1 LEHLLYQK
9 EIKTVQASRQK
20 QAKTMQTCCLGTRA
34 LKKTAKNDTSFQY
47 EKKGSDKNHQRQYK
61 RVAWEHML

>member
-1 LEHLLYQK
+1 
-9 EIKTVQASRQK
+9 
-20 QAKTMQTCCLGTRA
+20 MQTCCLGTRA